1 MFVFQGGE
9 PDLKTAG
16 KMILHDWQRG
26 KIPFFVPP
34 PKPEEES
41 STEPAGPSVEQDKVI
56 DDDQQAAARKA
67 IQDIITSQ
75 QLKEV
80 PVQEELFSE
89 TELRGETSEQ
99 CPATGS

>member
-1 MFVFQGGE
+1 MM
-9 PDLKTAG
+9 TAG

-34 PKPEEES
+34 PKLEEES
-41 STEPAGPSVEQDKVI
+41 STEPAGPGLEQDKVI
-56 DDDQQAAARKA
+56 EDDQQAAARKA
-67 IQDIITSQ
+67 IADVISSQ

-89 TELRGETSEQ
+89 TELRGETAEP
-99 CPATGS
+99 CPVTSS